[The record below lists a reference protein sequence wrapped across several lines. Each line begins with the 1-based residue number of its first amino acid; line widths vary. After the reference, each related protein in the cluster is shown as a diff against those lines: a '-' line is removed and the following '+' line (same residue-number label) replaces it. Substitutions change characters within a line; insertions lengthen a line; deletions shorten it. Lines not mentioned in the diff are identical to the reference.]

1 MSRSILVKSSGVR
14 GSGQNKN
21 CHVSFFVVPS
31 YRKFA
36 SRYESEDDES
46 DDDSL
51 GGDQDYETMS
61 NHGGTKKI
69 INKGRW
75 NKEEVSDGDL
85 NLLTWSNGIKLKN
98 LSRGGTLVPHLRDH
112 SHPLV
117 FQCPKLSF
125 YFVHFPKNCT
135 RKLLHAHSKYIAI
148 ISS

>member
-75 NKEEVSDGDL
+75 NKEEVSEDDL
-85 NLLTWSNGIKLKN
+85 NLLTWSNGIKLEKSFQRWN
-98 LSRGGTLVPHLRDH
+98 ISSTFKR
-112 SHPLV
+112 PLASPSV
-117 FQCPKLSF
+117 S
-125 YFVHFPKNCT
+125 VSEV
-135 RKLLHAHSKYIAI
+135 KLLFCALPKKLHPEIAPCTLPI
-148 ISS
+148 YSNNK